1 MRILDNSIRTID
13 ILMSHY
19 EIINALIK
27 IISSETD
34 IQITQFDK
42 FNFEFVKEGSPEY
55 TTDKIKCRITKQI
68 DLKNEAV

>member
-1 MRILDNSIRTID
+1 MRILDNRIRTID
-13 ILMSHY
+13 ILINHH

-27 IISSETD
+27 LISSETD

-55 TTDKIKCRITKQI
+55 TTDKIKCRVTKHI
-68 DLKNEAV
+68 DLKK